1 MFCQEVKRIKS
12 LDTKLVALVG
22 ISPVRLKQLIQLI
35 AQGKEDRFYDWPEW
49 ERLRED
55 VFRLDKCECQRCR
68 SVKHRYRKA
77 VLVHHVKHLKDR
89 PDLALSVFDPDTG
102 ERQLVSLCRGC
113 HEDVHPERQW
123 RKVTKRDYV
132 TEECWD

>member
-1 MFCQEVKRIKS
+1 MAQVSAQLTAI
-12 LDTKLVALVG
+12 VG
-22 ISPVRLKQLIQLI
+22 ISPFRLKQLVQLI
-35 AQGKEDRFYDWPEW
+35 AEGKEGRFYDWPEW
-49 ERLRED
+49 EKLRSN
-55 VFRLDKCECQRCR
+55 VLDLDHSECQRCKAVR
-68 SVKHRYRKA
+68 HRFRKA

-132 TEECWD
+132 TEERWD